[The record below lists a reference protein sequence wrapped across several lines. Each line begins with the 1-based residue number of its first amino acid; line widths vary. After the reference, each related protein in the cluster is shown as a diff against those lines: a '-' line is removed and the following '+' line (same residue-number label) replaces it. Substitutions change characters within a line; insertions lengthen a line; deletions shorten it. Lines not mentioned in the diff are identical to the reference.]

1 MTSLGTLWL
10 VDRRQCWESGVPRK
24 AQRLY
29 IPPPP
34 LFSPLYI
41 SFMWPLL
48 TRILC
53 NELMIASE
61 RDTFLREKQILCIN
75 TYYGI

>member
-1 MTSLGTLWL
+1 MTRTGAFWL
-10 VDRRQCWESGVPRK
+10 VDTRQCWESGVPRK
-24 AQRLY
+24 AQRRY
-29 IPPPP
+29 APTP
-34 LFSPLYI
+34 FSPLHT

-53 NELMIASE
+53 NELTTGSE
-61 RDTFLREKQILCIN
+61 RNTFLGEKQILYIN